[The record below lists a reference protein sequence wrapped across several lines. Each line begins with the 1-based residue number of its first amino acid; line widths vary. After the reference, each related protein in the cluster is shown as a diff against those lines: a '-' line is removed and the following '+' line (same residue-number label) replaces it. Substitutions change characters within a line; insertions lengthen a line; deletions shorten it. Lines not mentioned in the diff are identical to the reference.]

1 MYRRTMLVA
10 SGPVLAGMGGSSRR
24 ALAEAQTEADDDP
37 TASASL
43 EFAGD
48 GVTVTDEFEVESGPA
63 VLEVTHDGE
72 GEFFVQAVS
81 RDGGQTQSLLTQF
94 GPFDGTTGTFLEEGT
109 YAIYVDADGEWELQL
124 SQPDV
129 DDDEAETPPISVTNS
144 GPGWLGPILFDD
156 TTLVGG
162 AHDGDGSFRV
172 RVIPQ
177 DADASDYVWDGGEL
191 VFHALGEFRGATS
204 VHVDGIGYIDVTVD
218 NEQAE
223 WAIELE

>member
-1 MYRRTMLVA
+1 MLAA

-24 ALAEAQTEADDDP
+24 AFVEAQTEADDDP
-37 TASASL
+37 TASL

-48 GVTVTDEFEVESGPA
+48 GVAVTDEFEVESGPA

-72 GEFFVQAVS
+72 DEFFVQAVS

-94 GPFDGTTGTFLEEGT
+94 GPFDGTTGTFIEEGT